1 MIETEING
9 VALSLATA
17 PDLFSPRRVDP
28 GTLAMLSCVRF
39 QPDDKILDLGCGYG
53 VIGIVAARLI
63 DPRHVF
69 MVDSD
74 PLAVRIAQDNIARNS
89 VDGVT
94 VVVSD
99 AFDALSERD
108 FSKIL
113 CNPPYHSDFSIAK
126 RFIEKG
132 FNRLIVGGAMW
143 LVTRRETWYRNKLTG
158 IFGGVRVHKIDEY
171 LVFEAEKRRHSYR
184 KVEKG
189 R

>member
-9 VALSLATA
+9 VALSFATA

-28 GTLAMLSCVRF
+28 GTLALLSCVRF

-69 MVDSD
+69 MVDND
-74 PLAVRIAQDNIARNS
+74 PSAIRAAQDNVARNS

-94 VVVSD
+94 VAISD
-99 AFDALSERD
+99 GFDALSERD

-113 CNPPYHSDFSIAK
+113 CNPPYHSDFSVAK

-158 IFGGVRVHKIDEY
+158 IFGGVRVHKVDEY
-171 LVFEAEKRRHSYR
+171 LVFEAQKRRHSYR
-184 KVEKG
+184 KSEKG